1 MNIELHAGNVGS
13 KQKGLTTNPIGRHR
27 NTRLQNERFQDAVDF
42 QTHPAKQAVD
52 LVFPEIFICL
62 HLTSCGSPY
71 KSCMKQ
77 STWKYHY
84 RGLEG

>member
-13 KQKGLTTNPIGRHR
+13 KQKGLTTNPIGHHK
-27 NTRLQNERFQDAVDF
+27 TQGYNERFQNAVDF
-42 QTHPAKQAVD
+42 QTHPAKQSAD
-52 LVFPEIFICL
+52 LVFPEIFTCL

-77 STWKYHY
+77 PTW
-84 RGLEG
+84 